1 MNQVVLMKMTNG
13 EEVLA
18 TVVAA
23 NDDTVSVTH
32 PMCIM
37 PNPDQPGAL
46 MIFPWSVV
54 TVDRNKTIEVV
65 VNRSAMVF
73 IVDEIPANIEKF
85 YREQTSGIIMDSSS
99 MNNTKLIL

>member
-1 MNQVVLMKMTNG
+1 MKMTNG

-18 TVVAA
+18 TVIEHAEH
-23 NDDTVSVTH
+23 TVTVTH

-46 MIFPWSVV
+46 MIFPWSVA
-54 TVDRNKTIEVV
+54 TVDRNKTVEVA

-73 IVDEIPANIEKF
+73 IVEDVPVNIEKF
-85 YREQTSGIIMDSSS
+85 YVEQTSGIIMDSSELS
-99 MNNTKLIL
+99 NTKLIL